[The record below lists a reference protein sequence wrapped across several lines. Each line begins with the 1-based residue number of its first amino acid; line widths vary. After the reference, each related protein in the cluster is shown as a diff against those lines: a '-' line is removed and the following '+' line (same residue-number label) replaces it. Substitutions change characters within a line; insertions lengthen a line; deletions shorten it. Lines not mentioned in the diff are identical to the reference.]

1 MAEEVKPGQVGP
13 KKRLSK
19 QQAIMVMVM
28 GAVLL
33 VLPWFIP
40 TEQGTTG
47 QIVKTLVGV
56 IGFCVLCA
64 GAYFR
69 P

>member
-1 MAEEVKPGQVGP
+1 MAEEVKPGHVGP

-19 QQAIMVMVM
+19 QQAIAVMVL

-33 VLPWFIP
+33 VLPWFIA